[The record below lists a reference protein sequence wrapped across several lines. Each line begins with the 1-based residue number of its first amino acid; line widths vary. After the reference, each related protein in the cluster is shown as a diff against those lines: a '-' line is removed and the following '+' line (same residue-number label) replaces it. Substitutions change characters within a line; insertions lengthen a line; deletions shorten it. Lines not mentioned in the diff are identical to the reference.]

1 MNLRRAWPLC
11 EMKGKSF
18 RWLKLRIRIMASY
31 RSLCHLSITPL
42 EEKLVLGKQDC
53 PWGSWWPERV
63 FLLLPSSLATNS
75 LGKGSGH
82 SGQTGR
88 TLRAHWQVQA
98 PLGSLSTRQGKQQ
111 QRVLGPGIGAPGE
124 QSALGGQCGP
134 SPVHLCMVL
143 RASARSCWQSDL
155 QGGRWYLRLAES
167 SACLGVYLE
176 FYTPG
181 FDTVPFSSLLHNHY
195 QLDPAA

>member
-1 MNLRRAWPLC
+1 
-11 EMKGKSF
+11 
-18 RWLKLRIRIMASY
+18 MASY
-31 RSLCHLSITPL
+31 RSLCHLSVTPL

-53 PWGSWWPERV
+53 PWGIWWPEHV
-63 FLLLPSSLATNS
+63 FLFLPSSLATNS
-75 LGKGSGH
+75 LGQGSGH

-98 PLGSLSTRQGKQQ
+98 PLGSLSTRQDNQQ
-111 QRVLGPGIGAPGE
+111 QRVLGPGMGVPGE
-124 QSALGGQCGP
+124 RFALGGQCRP
-134 SPVHLCMVL
+134 SPLVHGP
-143 RASARSCWQSDL
+143 ASISRSCWQSDL
-155 QGGRWYLRLAES
+155 QGGCWYLRLAES

-195 QLDPAA
+195 QLDPAT